1 MFVFGKHVENTSY
14 SHMGMDQYLYIPFL
28 GEWTSIYQLFWCSP
42 GVQGFDTL
50 PYIPMVKL
58 LSHEIIG
65 EFRSDGILLCSPAGS
80 PCSVVKRARPIDYPW
95 LSYWHVK
102 HRHVNLLTCE
112 TLSELINFCIYFRQV
127 KYKKTA
133 AWNSQNTSHGM
144 MSSHGFRY
152 KQFVDKAKDETRR
165 KTTQF
170 RTDSAGFRLAICT
183 AMVYPMF
190 MLKNRPQQILKRRI
204 PWNFW
209 ALRWMVAKSC
219 TKRMVETGWNPINNG
234 INHLSTGAGLRIH
247 SICRW
252 FQDFP
257 SSRWTLRGVF
267 FSVGVVD
274 FPWKF
279 PRIPYFGDP

>member
-1 MFVFGKHVENTSY
+1 MTQCGQSLADLAVWRSWEHDDTSVFFRRWESKSHEICHESWYFAMFVFGKHVETTSY

-28 GEWTSIYQLFWCSP
+28 GEWTSIYQLLVFWCSP

-58 LSHEIIG
+58 LPHEIIG

-112 TLSELINFCIYFRQV
+112 TLSELINFRIYFRQV
-127 KYKKTA
+127 KNKKSA

-152 KQFVDKAKDETRR
+152 KQFVDKAKD
-165 KTTQF
+165 
-170 RTDSAGFRLAICT
+170 DSVPNI
-183 AMVYPMF
+183 
-190 MLKNRPQQILKRRI
+190 
-204 PWNFW
+204 
-209 ALRWMVAKSC
+209 
-219 TKRMVETGWNPINNG
+219 
-234 INHLSTGAGLRIH
+234 
-247 SICRW
+247 
-252 FQDFP
+252 
-257 SSRWTLRGVF
+257 
-267 FSVGVVD
+267 
-274 FPWKF
+274 
-279 PRIPYFGDP
+279 

>member
-112 TLSELINFCIYFRQV
+112 TLSELINFRIYFRQV

-152 KQFVDKAKDETRR
+152 KQFVDKAKDDSVPNRLSRFPTCHLYSHGLSHVYVE
-165 KTTQF
+165 KQTT
-170 RTDSAGFRLAICT
+170 TDIEKANSMEFLGPTVDGCE
-183 AMVYPMF
+183 
-190 MLKNRPQQILKRRI
+190 ILHQKD
-204 PWNFW
+204 
-209 ALRWMVAKSC
+209 
-219 TKRMVETGWNPINNG
+219 GWNR
-234 INHLSTGAGLRIH
+234 L
-247 SICRW
+247 
-252 FQDFP
+252 
-257 SSRWTLRGVF
+257 
-267 FSVGVVD
+267 
-274 FPWKF
+274 K
-279 PRIPYFGDP
+279 PYK